1 MIINYSNT
9 IDPLLKNIRTKIFE
23 ESLIQKESLVLDVC
37 CGTIDQAFY
46 YAKKSDYVF
55 GVDLDSRMI
64 DLAQKRKQQTKNNNP
79 NFIISDASNLP
90 FQDNYFDLVSI
101 CLALHEKNQ
110 KLINKI
116 ISEMKRVTKK
126 GGTIMIIDYNVPLP
140 INLLGLFIRT
150 IEFFAGKDHFNCFN
164 NYIKLGGIDKI
175 LKQNN
180 LEAKENL
187 FLMHRIIK
195 LVKIIN

>member
-1 MIINYSNT
+1 MLINYSNT
-9 IDPLLKNIRTKIFE
+9 IDPLLKNLRIKILE

-37 CGTIDQAFY
+37 CGTGDQSFY
-46 YAKKSDYVF
+46 YAQKSDYVF
-55 GVDLDSRMI
+55 GVDLDFHMI
-64 DLAQKRKQQTKNNNP
+64 DLAKKRKQQTKHNNP

-90 FQDNYFDLVSI
+90 FQDDYFDLVSI

-110 KLINKI
+110 ELINKI
-116 ISEMKRVTKK
+116 ISEMKRVVKK

-140 INLLGLFIRT
+140 RNLLALFIRT
-150 IEFFAGKDHFNCFN
+150 IEFMAGKDHFNCFSK
-164 NYIKLGGIDKI
+164 YIQLGGIDKV

-187 FLMHRIIK
+187 FLMNRIIK